1 VKYVKK
7 VEKIGDEIKKIW
19 TFIYDKS
26 KRTDERM
33 GKVEKQLPSTDFG
46 LAMANDKITE
56 IVNDKNSLKM
66 N

>member
-1 VKYVKK
+1 MTIVNAQTN
-7 VEKIGDEIKKIW
+7 EW
-19 TFIYDKS
+19 
-26 KRTDERM
+26 

>member
-1 VKYVKK
+1 M
-7 VEKIGDEIKKIW
+7 KKIW
-19 TFIYDKS
+19 TFIYDNS